1 MLSPFS
7 STQNVEV
14 QPPAAA
20 TSTKPQPLS
29 ILDQIRNRNKA
40 STGESVVEQDKT
52 NISSS
57 ETHVQ
62 ESLCIQTK
70 TDITDAPPK
79 PKLFDRLGLGGGMSF
94 LDQIKARRKDN
105 EM

>member
-1 MLSPFS
+1 LLSPFS

-14 QPPAAA
+14 QPPATT
-20 TSTKPQPLS
+20 TSTKLQPLS
-29 ILDQIRNRNKA
+29 FLDQIRNRNNA
-40 STGESVVEQDKT
+40 SSVVEQDKT

-57 ETHVQ
+57 ETQ
-62 ESLCIQTK
+62 SFTK
-70 TDITDAPPK
+70 TDIIDAPPK

-105 EM
+105 E